1 MTVSFSRFAH
11 VRIVAVALTMLA
23 GIAAAVP
30 PSRIDVDWT
39 NPADFSEARAA
50 AGSPVGRQ
58 SPEAWLGDLA
68 ARLRQRADRQLPP
81 GQHLAVTFTD
91 VRRAGILEPWRGPE
105 WNDIR
110 VIKDQYPP
118 SIDLRFVLTDATG
131 ATLREGERRLRD
143 VSFLSRS
150 VAFRQDDP
158 LRYEKRM
165 LDDWV
170 QREFAAPRRGVGAA
184 TGASS

>member
-1 MTVSFSRFAH
+1 MNVPFSRFAL
-11 VRIVAVALTMLA
+11 VRVVSVALSMLA
-23 GIAAAVP
+23 AAAIAAPA
-30 PSRIDVDWT
+30 SRIDVDWT

-50 AGSPVGRQ
+50 AGSPVGRA

-68 ARLRQRADRQLPP
+68 TRLRQRADRQLPP

-91 VRRAGILEPWRGPE
+91 VKRAGVYEPWRGPE

-118 SIDLRFVLTDATG
+118 SIDLHFVLTDASGT
-131 ATLREGERRLRD
+131 TLREGDRKLRD
-143 VSFLSRS
+143 TSFLSRS
-150 VAFRQDDP
+150 VAYRQDDP

-165 LDDWV
+165 LDHWV
-170 QREFAAPRRGVGAA
+170 QREFGAPRRAVGAA
-184 TGASS
+184 AGASS